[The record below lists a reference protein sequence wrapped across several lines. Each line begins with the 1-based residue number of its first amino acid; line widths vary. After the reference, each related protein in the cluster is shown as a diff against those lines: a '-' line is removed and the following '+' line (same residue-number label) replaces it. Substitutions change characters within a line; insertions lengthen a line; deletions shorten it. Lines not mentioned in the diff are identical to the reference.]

1 MIVITAQRAK
11 TTHVIAISNAFSRSR
26 SSRAEKE
33 RDQRQRQRER
43 EDQSCGACNEALGS
57 AAGRPD
63 DV

>member
-33 RDQRQRQRER
+33 RDQCQGER

>member
-33 RDQRQRQRER
+33 RDQRQRER